1 MCINSQSKI
10 FISIFLSLIMSF
22 LSSFINLDS
31 PLSLYSIP
39 VVWFTSFYPAA
50 LRVRVFLL
58 HNQRCMKFH
67 VSIRPLQSKK
77 LLDTTSASKILAG
90 GFIMN
95 ANIYRS
101 VQPRANIAKVVNN
114 ENISRDVAARIQRM
128 EGAHLNGNEAFPLW
142 VAAIVGVIRCL

>member
-1 MCINSQSKI
+1 M
-10 FISIFLSLIMSF
+10 
-22 LSSFINLDS
+22 
-31 PLSLYSIP
+31 
-39 VVWFTSFYPAA
+39 
-50 LRVRVFLL
+50 
-58 HNQRCMKFH
+58 
-67 VSIRPLQSKK
+67 
-77 LLDTTSASKILAG
+77 DTTSASKILAG

-142 VAAIVGVIRCL
+142 VAAIVGAIHCL